1 MRPRRP
7 GQPPIAIEN
16 EEFDTTTEYSTRKFG
31 HSGTDCGA
39 ENMSEQ
45 FWITMVFLL
54 LSFVADVFLLSL
66 SRWNV
71 EHLNC
76 GGGNSVPC
84 VAVIPKPWYVPD
96 SRIALLPRRTQPL
109 SSFAVP

>member
-1 MRPRRP
+1 M
-7 GQPPIAIEN
+7 QN
-16 EEFDTTTEYSTRKFG
+16 EVFDTTTGRILNEEVRRPR
-31 HSGTDCGA
+31 TDCGA
-39 ENMSEQ
+39 ENMNEQ

-76 GGGNSVPC
+76 GGGDSVPC
-84 VAVIPKPWYVPD
+84 VAVIAKPWYVP
-96 SRIALLPRRTQPL
+96 
-109 SSFAVP
+109 